1 MLCNRL
7 NLKSQPGC
15 FIETLRN
22 RARDT
27 VLNPWPPASG
37 KPRAFYFTNG
47 NTMTR
52 TQKQLY
58 IFIYKLRWW
67 NLWNE
72 LSLVDHGASCCW
84 DGTVNYD
91 FESWTGWGH
100 PFPPPQ
106 GTANI
111 IFELFASH
119 SGNHAHSRNFLRQT
133 YSKLPWKRR
142 ATPDRL
148 LTQRNLCWIRGK
160 PRAVVFQAPSTSFW
174 LVGSEAFPMWRAF
187 EPPKRIDHDRSV
199 YILHWL
205 LNYLQSQ
212 QKDSWYLAEIQA
224 NN

>member
-47 NTMTR
+47 NTKTH

-100 PFPPPQ
+100 PFPPPTGDSYILYSNCLQ
-106 GTANI
+106 VILGITRTAETFYGRHIRNCLGKE
-111 IFELFASH
+111 EL
-119 SGNHAHSRNFLRQT
+119 
-133 YSKLPWKRR
+133 
-142 ATPDRL
+142 L
-148 LTQRNLCWIRGK
+148 LT
-160 PRAVVFQAPSTSFW
+160 
-174 LVGSEAFPMWRAF
+174 
-187 EPPKRIDHDRSV
+187 
-199 YILHWL
+199 
-205 LNYLQSQ
+205 
-212 QKDSWYLAEIQA
+212 DSWLREISVEYAANPELLFSKRLPQA
-224 NN
+224 FGLWGLRPFPCGEHLSHRSG